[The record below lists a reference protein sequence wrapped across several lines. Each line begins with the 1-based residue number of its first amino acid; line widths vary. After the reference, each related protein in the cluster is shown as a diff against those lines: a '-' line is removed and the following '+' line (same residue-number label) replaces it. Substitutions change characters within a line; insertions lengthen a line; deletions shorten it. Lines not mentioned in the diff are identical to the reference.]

1 VRLWL
6 EMAMGRWQGD
16 EALVIES
23 VRSVTL
29 GAKRQAISAMI
40 DGEVATLQT
49 PLNFRIRE
57 RAVRVLVPKV
67 RAKAAEPA

>member
-1 VRLWL
+1 
-6 EMAMGRWQGD
+6 
-16 EALVIES
+16 
-23 VRSVTL
+23 
-29 GAKRQAISAMI
+29 MI